1 MREIHIF
8 MDAAAKRYRGAGHRL
23 IHHDVA
29 TASMLS
35 TYYSKFDQKLS
46 QQASREVILH
56 IAFDR
61 GLIQAEDVALMRDYA
76 RQFKKK
82 SPP

>member
-1 MREIHIF
+1 
-8 MDAAAKRYRGAGHRL
+8 
-23 IHHDVA
+23 
-29 TASMLS
+29 MLS

>member
-1 MREIHIF
+1 M
-8 MDAAAKRYRGAGHRL
+8 
-23 IHHDVA
+23 HHDVA

-35 TYYSKFDQKLS
+35 TYYGKFDPEMS
-46 QQASREVILH
+46 RQATREVMLH

-61 GLIQAEDVALMRDYA
+61 GLIQAGDVALMRDYT

-82 SPP
+82 